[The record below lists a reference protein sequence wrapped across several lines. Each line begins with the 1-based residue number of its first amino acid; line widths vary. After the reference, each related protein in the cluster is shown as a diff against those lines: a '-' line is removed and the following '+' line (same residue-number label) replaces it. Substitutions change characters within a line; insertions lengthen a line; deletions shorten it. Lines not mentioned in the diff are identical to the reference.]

1 MAETLELIASCRAT
15 IVAELERTHSPRE
28 IRYCQHE
35 IKRLDMHPLMTGLH
49 KDIYKAVEDSRE
61 GITTE
66 ALRDRFGDQSL
77 AAIECLKR
85 DWIMLEPNGRF
96 VAVLPDVKFG
106 NYHHHAP
113 ASFICPV

>member
-1 MAETLELIASCRAT
+1 MAETLELIASCRAA

-35 IKRLDMHPLMTGLH
+35 IERLDTHPLMTGLH

-66 ALRDRFGDQSL
+66 ALRERFGDQAL
-77 AAIECLKR
+77 DAINHLKQDWITLKR
-85 DWIMLEPNGRF
+85 YGRWF
-96 VAVLPDVKFG
+96 AVLPEFEFKV
-106 NYHHHAP
+106 YHHHSP
-113 ASFICPV
+113 TSLVCPV

>member
-35 IKRLDMHPLMTGLH
+35 IERLDMHPLMTGLH

-66 ALRDRFGDQSL
+66 ALRDRFGDQAL
-77 AAIECLKR
+77 AAIECLKH
-85 DWIMLEPNGRF
+85 DWIMLEPNGRW
-96 VAVLPDVKFG
+96 VTVLPDVKFG
-106 NYHHHAP
+106 SYHHHAP